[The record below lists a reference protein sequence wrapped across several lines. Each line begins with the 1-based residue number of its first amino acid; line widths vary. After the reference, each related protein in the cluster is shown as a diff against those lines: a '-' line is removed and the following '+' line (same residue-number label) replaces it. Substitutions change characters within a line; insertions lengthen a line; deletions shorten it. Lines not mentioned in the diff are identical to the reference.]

1 MSGSGTTTTTTK
13 PLYKCCGVLC
23 YALDEATQHVYFLLG
38 KETYDNLWCDFSGGP
53 KRDEPYL
60 ETAVREFEEES
71 MGLIMPAEKLKQELL
86 AHRYTLC
93 LRMDNRV
100 TFVKRIPFRP
110 ELPQLFADYRADM
123 TVGGVD
129 ADEVGVNG
137 EEGVGLPPEWLEK
150 SEIGWFSIN
159 KLNTLIR
166 HDKIAHVSNLR
177 LRKYFVN
184 TLANILNFFVVR

>member
-1 MSGSGTTTTTTK
+1 M
-13 PLYKCCGVLC
+13 LYKCCGILC
-23 YALDEATQHVYFLLG
+23 YAIDEPTQHVYFLLG

-53 KRDEPYL
+53 KRDENYL
-60 ETAVREFEEES
+60 DTAVREFEEES
-71 MGLIMPAEKLKQELL
+71 MGLIMSADKMKQEL
-86 AHRYTLC
+86 RDNKYTLC

-110 ELPQLFADYRADM
+110 ELPQLFADYR
-123 TVGGVD
+123 VD
-129 ADEVGVNG
+129 IL
-137 EEGVGLPPEWLEK
+137 EEHEMAPLNLPPEWLEK

-184 TLANILNFFVVR
+184 TLANILNFFMTH

>member
-1 MSGSGTTTTTTK
+1 MSGLSSGGSGSSTSTTK

-23 YALDEATQHVYFLLG
+23 YALDEPTQHVYFLLG

-60 ETAVREFEEES
+60 DTAVREFEEES

-123 TVGGVD
+123 LYEGGGD
-129 ADEVGVNG
+129 EEADSR
-137 EEGVGLPPEWLEK
+137 LPPEWLEK